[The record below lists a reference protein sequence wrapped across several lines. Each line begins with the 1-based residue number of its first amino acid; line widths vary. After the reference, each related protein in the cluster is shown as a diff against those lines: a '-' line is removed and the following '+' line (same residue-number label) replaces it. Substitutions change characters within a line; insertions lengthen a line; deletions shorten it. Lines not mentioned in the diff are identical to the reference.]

1 MFSRFIPCGVWEAV
15 YIIDGL
21 LQQQARLKPATVH
34 ADTQGQSFPVFALA
48 HLFGFE
54 LMPRIRNWK
63 DLNFYRPAAARYQ
76 HIDGLFGEPGRNVID
91 WDLIESHYDDLMRVV
106 LSIQAG
112 KISSVTLLR
121 RLSTYSRRNNFYKAF
136 REVGRVIRT
145 VQLLR
150 FLSDPQLR
158 TRTTAATNKAESYNN
173 FAAWCR
179 FGNGG
184 VIADNDPDEQEKI
197 VKFSTLLT
205 NCVVFHTTVD
215 MMAVLR
221 DLIAEGWTITAA
233 DLAVLSPYLTARI
246 QRFGVYATDE
256 ITLTPDA
263 YDARLGVDLDLPAP
277 DHLAPRAAE

>member
-1 MFSRFIPCGVWEAV
+1 VP
-15 YIIDGL
+15 
-21 LQQQARLKPATVH
+21 
-34 ADTQGQSFPVFALA
+34 
-48 HLFGFE
+48 
-54 LMPRIRNWK
+54 
-63 DLNFYRPAAARYQ
+63 
-76 HIDGLFGEPGRNVID
+76 
-91 WDLIESHYDDLMRVV
+91 
-106 LSIQAG
+106 
-112 KISSVTLLR
+112 LLR
-121 RLSTYSRRNNFYKAF
+121 RLSTYSRRNNFYKAV

-158 TRTTAATNKAESYNN
+158 ARTTAATNKAESYNN

-233 DLAVLSPYLTARI
+233 DLAPYLTARI

-256 ITLTPDA
+256 IALTPDA

-277 DHLAPRAAE
+277 DHLAPAAAE

>member
-1 MFSRFIPCGVWEAV
+1 
-15 YIIDGL
+15 
-21 LQQQARLKPATVH
+21 VH

-63 DLNFYRPAAARYQ
+63 DLNFYRPAATARYQ
-76 HIDGLFGEPGRNVID
+76 HIDDLFGEPGRNVID
-91 WDLIESHYDDLMRVV
+91 WDLIESHYDDLMRVA

-158 TRTTAATNKAESYNN
+158 ARTTAATNKAESYNN

-256 ITLTPDA
+256 IALTPDA
-263 YDARLGVDLDLPAP
+263 YDARLGVDLDRPASGQSTSYP
-277 DHLAPRAAE
+277 AAE

>member
-1 MFSRFIPCGVWEAV
+1 
-15 YIIDGL
+15 
-21 LQQQARLKPATVH
+21 
-34 ADTQGQSFPVFALA
+34 
-48 HLFGFE
+48 
-54 LMPRIRNWK
+54 
-63 DLNFYRPAAARYQ
+63 
-76 HIDGLFGEPGRNVID
+76 
-91 WDLIESHYDDLMRVV
+91 MRVV

-150 FLSDPQLR
+150 
-158 TRTTAATNKAESYNN
+158 
-173 FAAWCR
+173 
-179 FGNGG
+179 GNGG

-205 NCVVFHTTVD
+205 NCAVFHTTVD

-221 DLIAEGWTITAA
+221 DLIAEGWTITAG

-263 YDARLGVDLDLPAP
+263 YDAHLGVDL
-277 DHLAPRAAE
+277 AEAG